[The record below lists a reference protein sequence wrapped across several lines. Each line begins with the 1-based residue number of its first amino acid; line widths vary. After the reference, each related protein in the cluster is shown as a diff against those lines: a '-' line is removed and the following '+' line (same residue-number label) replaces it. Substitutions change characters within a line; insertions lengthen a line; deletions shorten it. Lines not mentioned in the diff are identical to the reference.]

1 MPTKNPQKDRQS
13 AAVGYLRRSTEQ
25 QEQSIPDQ
33 RNAIDRYAT
42 EYGIQV
48 IRYYIDDAVTGTQME
63 AHYRSFYPSRS
74 ATCRTANQ

>member
-1 MPTKNPQKDRQS
+1 MYS
-13 AAVGYLRRSTEQ
+13 V
-25 QEQSIPDQ
+25 
-33 RNAIDRYAT
+33 IDRSAT
-42 EYGIQV
+42 EHGIQV